1 MLTLHELLFL
11 IRRHNNVVILI
22 FIKNV
27 AVVWGII
34 KGGFL
39 AFMIIEYG
47 GVGASLSV
55 IRLVMSVS
63 PRACCRKTFRNRIF
77 EFKIGSNR
85 VKNNK

>member
-1 MLTLHELLFL
+1 
-11 IRRHNNVVILI
+11 
-22 FIKNV
+22 
-27 AVVWGII
+27 
-34 KGGFL
+34 
-39 AFMIIEYG
+39 MIIEDG

-85 VKNNK
+85 VKNNKLKIGKRIKIDIYAQREGADFL